1 MEVRRPPCR
10 ARTPGPEARSRAS
23 APAAGASAA
32 APTAGTDTM
41 TVAGATAAGD
51 RRRFLKAVG
60 MAKEETRM
68 RTTTIDIDQPRGGPL
83 VRWGAIVTGAIWD
96 LAIMAVLTSLWR
108 SRSRPRST

>member
-1 MEVRRPPCR
+1 
-10 ARTPGPEARSRAS
+10 
-23 APAAGASAA
+23 
-32 APTAGTDTM
+32 
-41 TVAGATAAGD
+41 
-51 RRRFLKAVG
+51 
-60 MAKEETRM
+60 M